1 MNFLCLRFNNY
12 FNRKIKHISK
22 ETGKATLDEYVNSAD
37 VYFNGTEDVTCKHFI
52 ENINFNPS
60 DGITTT
66 QVLN

>member
-12 FNRKIKHISK
+12 FNRKIKYISK

>member
-12 FNRKIKHISK
+12 FNRKIRYISK
-22 ETGKATLDEYVNSAD
+22 DTGMATLDEYVNSAD
-37 VYFNGTEDVTCKHFI
+37 VIHDGEEDIICRHFI

>member
-12 FNRKIKHISK
+12 YNRKIKYIS
-22 ETGKATLDEYVNSAD
+22 EASGKATLDKYIESAD
-37 VYFNGTEDVTCKHFI
+37 VYYNGEEDVVCRHFI
-52 ENINFNPS
+52 NNINFNPS